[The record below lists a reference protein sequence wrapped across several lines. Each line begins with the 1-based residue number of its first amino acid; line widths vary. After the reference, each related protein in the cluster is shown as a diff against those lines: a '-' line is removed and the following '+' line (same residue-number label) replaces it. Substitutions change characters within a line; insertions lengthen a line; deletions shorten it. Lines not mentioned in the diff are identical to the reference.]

1 MEQTEYALLGFL
13 AFRLCPTPSK
23 SDRKRVTLGSGRR
36 VYRRHHMTDA
46 EVKEA
51 FERTGWAIREVTSG
65 EFVGES
71 GKYAIRTDEVVL
83 GDETVFELRDEE
95 LEMKAYARRVP
106 TPERAA
112 ELLDSYGVPAGISEV
127 TPGKVPMVPP
137 EAEEDN

>member
-1 MEQTEYALLGFL
+1 
-13 AFRLCPTPSK
+13 
-23 SDRKRVTLGSGRR
+23 
-36 VYRRHHMTDA
+36 MTDA

-51 FERTGWAIREVTSG
+51 FERAGWAIRDAGSSG
-65 EFVGES
+65 EFVGEA
-71 GKYAIRTDEVVL
+71 GRYAIRPDEEVL

-112 ELLDSYGVPAGISEV
+112 ELLDEYGVPAGISDV